1 MTPDTGHRLR
11 NQYVCLAIITI
22 AAALLRLFRLTAH
35 GLTLDEGYS
44 AHLGQTS
51 TAGFIATVWNSEF
64 NMVLYYALLRIWMH
78 IGHSEFV
85 IRLLGVLFAVATVPA
100 IYFLARRLF
109 HDEWT
114 PLLAAMLLAI
124 HSFHIALSQDAR
136 SYSLVVLVV
145 TLASLY
151 FLRLLQCPSRVN
163 CASYALMCAAAGYSH
178 FFALLVVPG
187 QAAALV
193 FFPKGPPWKYLLI
206 ALVVTIVLLLPLASF
221 LLRHG
226 DAGHVSWVTPLNRQQ
241 VADVLYSLTLS
252 RRRSLAYIALWIAG
266 LFAAISSA
274 RENAWPYRFTAIWL
288 FLPLLITLLISMGR
302 PFFVA
307 RFLAICIP
315 AAVLLAA
322 SGVVVIS
329 RWSRCASLAIL
340 TLTVFYS
347 ASNIRHYFQ
356 RPEYTETWREAS
368 AYLLS
373 RAQPGD
379 EVVVLPGTR
388 PPFDYYLE
396 RNSRSLPQLRIL
408 QSGADALNISPPRNV
423 WFIGS
428 LTLTPK
434 LANETEA
441 FAQAHRRGQYCPE
454 PPQPASGSVQVWQ
467 FRMCAK

>member
-178 FFALLVVPG
+178 FFALLIVPG

-226 DAGHVSWVTPLNRQQ
+226 DAGHVSWVTPLNWQQ

-252 RRRSLAYIALWIAG
+252 RRRSLAYLAL
-266 LFAAISSA
+266 
-274 RENAWPYRFTAIWL
+274 
-288 FLPLLITLLISMGR
+288 
-302 PFFVA
+302 
-307 RFLAICIP
+307 
-315 AAVLLAA
+315 
-322 SGVVVIS
+322 
-329 RWSRCASLAIL
+329 
-340 TLTVFYS
+340 
-347 ASNIRHYFQ
+347 
-356 RPEYTETWREAS
+356 
-368 AYLLS
+368 
-373 RAQPGD
+373 
-379 EVVVLPGTR
+379 
-388 PPFDYYLE
+388 
-396 RNSRSLPQLRIL
+396 
-408 QSGADALNISPPRNV
+408 
-423 WFIGS
+423 
-428 LTLTPK
+428 
-434 LANETEA
+434 
-441 FAQAHRRGQYCPE
+441 
-454 PPQPASGSVQVWQ
+454 
-467 FRMCAK
+467 